1 MEQTLKKTEYKAYR
15 NSVWVLCCN
24 LLVATVVFTVAA
36 FALGHAV
43 TGIFGMLCCI
53 LWYAMMKLVV
63 LVEKLNAKVLQLE
76 RRLDDDLK

>member
-24 LLVATVVFTVAA
+24 LLVATMVFTVAA
-36 FALGHAV
+36 FALGYAV
-43 TGIFGMLCCI
+43 GGALGVVCCAI
-53 LWYAMMKLVV
+53 WYAMMKLVV